1 MKNLLLIMMLAIG
14 LSANWEYRDNID
26 RMSGETTKR
35 ASLDSDN
42 KTFLRYPYDSAK
54 STIRLIE
61 NKEIGTILGI
71 SISDGLMGEV
81 KDYGKLR
88 VKFDDELAM
97 SISGKYT
104 KNSFLINDNATRD
117 TFIEKLKNAKKVLI
131 EIHIYNNGNSIFE
144 FSPYGL
150 EWSNEQN
157 NIQNTK

>member
-1 MKNLLLIMMLAIG
+1 
-14 LSANWEYRDNID
+14 
-26 RMSGETTKR
+26 
-35 ASLDSDN
+35 
-42 KTFLRYPYDSAK
+42 
-54 STIRLIE
+54 
-61 NKEIGTILGI
+61 
-71 SISDGLMGEV
+71 V

-104 KNSFLINDNATRD
+104 KNSFLIIDNVTRN

-150 EWSNEQN
+150 EWRDTQN
-157 NIQNTK
+157 NIQNSNGKK